1 MAVSPLQ
8 EEPRRGWPWG
18 AHRLPSRASLA
29 GGFGELSGQR
39 AEGMGGRPW
48 TALSWGRCQ
57 FPMALLWQ
65 VWSTGAWRWAQ
76 CWPAQGQQGSG
87 RVLGWPAGLADGSN
101 VDTQAPS
108 VCNSSSWMKRR
119 RGSVEGDELGDERAL
134 VRLWCLHS
142 RGTAATGRR
151 ASQRPGA
158 DAREESRSSGVPER
172 GSWRAGGTWGSW
184 RARGPAGRGREWTP
198 DFGRAVT
205 DGPRQVQPG
214 AGPSSSWRF
223 RSLLTR
229 I

>member
-1 MAVSPLQ
+1 MSPLQ

-158 DAREESRSSGVPER
+158 DAREESRSSGPR
-172 GSWRAGGTWGSW
+172 GGVGTVVTQREGAGGRVAPGAAGGREAQRGGAGS
-184 RARGPAGRGREWTP
+184 GPRTSAGR
-198 DFGRAVT
+198 
-205 DGPRQVQPG
+205 
-214 AGPSSSWRF
+214 
-223 RSLLTR
+223 
-229 I
+229 